1 MVDVDGVVGGLV
13 QLVEDAHLASR
24 LGCRREHRLAEMLLA
39 DHLRAT
45 EGEEDATLADTLKSL
60 DVEARVALE
69 GVAQRATVL
78 GEGGRVEDDQ
88 VVLVVV
94 AVEILEGVL
103 AESLMAMILGRK
115 LSATLALVSSTA
127 LAELSTEW
135 TWLAPPRIA

>member
-13 QLVEDAHLASR
+13 QLVEDAHLASC

-60 DVEARVALE
+60 DVEARIALE

-103 AESLMAMILGRK
+103 AESLMAMVRR
-115 LSATLALVSSTA
+115 
-127 LAELSTEW
+127 AEN
-135 TWLAPPRIA
+135 